1 MEWKTEYTKLAMEKS
16 IYVDNL
22 MHASMNEDQLVMFF
36 LETIEICRRGGFN
49 LRQWYSNSTKI
60 EALAKERNIWDDSEK
75 ANALGMSYNRKTD
88 RLHLNYNSNL
98 VQGKYTKRAV
108 LSQVNALFDPLFKL
122 CPIAVRLR
130 LFLRKL
136 WEAKYDWDEDF
147 SKDKELVKRWEE
159 LKAQC
164 AALEDFSF
172 EIATIVTKE
181 TQVHVFC
188 DASTEAYGAVLYL
201 VTPKCEECPEG
212 QIRMIRSKS
221 KNSAC
226 S

>member
-1 MEWKTEYTKLAMEKS
+1 MEKS

-75 ANALGMSYNRKTD
+75 VNALGMYYNRKTD

-108 LSQVNALFDPLFKL
+108 LSQVNAL
-122 CPIAVRLR
+122 
-130 LFLRKL
+130 
-136 WEAKYDWDEDF
+136 
-147 SKDKELVKRWEE
+147 
-159 LKAQC
+159 
-164 AALEDFSF
+164 
-172 EIATIVTKE
+172 
-181 TQVHVFC
+181 
-188 DASTEAYGAVLYL
+188 
-201 VTPKCEECPEG
+201 
-212 QIRMIRSKS
+212 
-221 KNSAC
+221 
-226 S
+226 